1 MKLQLRFLTAA
12 AVMAVAV
19 SAPSARALV
28 SLEDGK
34 DHVYVDGTVEFAY
47 DSNVFANA
55 QSGGSFSTQGT
66 LGTEFAR
73 RAGWIGVNVKASLN
87 FARYA
92 NYRDQD
98 YIDPSVSAELTKQT
112 GRTTGSLTMSV
123 AREDRTDVTVNT
135 RDTSW
140 NYAAGLD
147 VQYPVIE
154 RYSLTGTLDYDQVDY
169 TDRVLFTNQY
179 TYTGNLYLYY
189 ILNDERDLFLDGRT
203 RYTNE
208 SNGETDIDRALSGGV
223 SGRVYG
229 PFNGSVQFGYQER
242 TPHGGPDHGQYQDLT
257 ASGTTTWNVN
267 RRITVTGNLS
277 RDFSTTAL
285 AQSIES
291 TSAGLTVQD
300 SLTAKASATL
310 ALAGGENRFL
320 GVEGLIEP
328 TGRRRVDEFI
338 SMTASYFYTI
348 NQHLKFSI
356 NYTYYKSFSTL
367 DYAVFAR
374 DQVFFQIQSHW

>member
-12 AVMAVAV
+12 AVMAAAV
-19 SAPSARALV
+19 SAPCAKALV
-28 SLEDGK
+28 SLQDGL
-34 DHVYVDGTVEFAY
+34 DHVYVDASVEFAY

-55 QSGGSFSTQGT
+55 QSGGSFSTQGS
-66 LGTEFAR
+66 LGMEFAR
-73 RAGWIGVNVKASLN
+73 RAGWIGVNATASLD

-92 NYRDQD
+92 NFRDQD
-98 YIDPSVSAELTKQT
+98 YIDPKITAELTKQT

-140 NYAAGLD
+140 NYAAGID

-154 RYSLTGTLDYDQVDY
+154 RYSLTGTLDYAQTDY
-169 TDRVLFTNQY
+169 TDRTLFTNQN

-189 ILNDERDLFLDGRT
+189 ILDDERDLFIDGRT

-208 SNGETDIDRALSGGV
+208 SNGETDVDRALSGGV
-223 SGRVYG
+223 SGQIYG
-229 PFNGSVQFGYQER
+229 PFNGSVQVGYQER
-242 TPHGGPDHGQYQDLT
+242 TPSGGPDHGDFQDVT
-257 ASGTTTWNVN
+257 ATGTTTWNIN

-291 TSAGLTVQD
+291 TSAGLTFQD
-300 SLTAKASATL
+300 SLTAKASTTL
-310 ALAGGENRFL
+310 SAEVGENRFL
-320 GVEGLIEP
+320 GVAGEIQPG
-328 TGRRRVDEFI
+328 GKRRIDEFI
-338 SMTASYFYTI
+338 GTTASYFYTI
-348 NQHLKFSI
+348 NEHLKFSI
-356 NYTYYKSFSTL
+356 TYTYYQGFSTL
-367 DYAVFAR
+367 DYAVFSR
-374 DQVFFQIQSHW
+374 DQVFFQVQSHW